1 MYVPGSEACKDAWKE
16 RKRSRHGAPIWS
28 PSSHIVSARC
38 RYGWHMRVT
47 WFTHMYATCISSIVT
62 GTVCICPFENRV
74 LGQSSGGSAPW
85 HLVRAGYCRTPD
97 RATAAPQAGYPQHWR
112 QGCDGARV
120 NPRALPHS
128 PHKVIKMRRTLCL
141 SALLFCA
148 QSLAHPHHS
157 HLVDGSLSA
166 GPSEQGTCTR
176 SDSRTDT
183 FSCSNGST
191 CQWQTD
197 SQAFSCS
204 IRNLLAADSTSPGRA
219 CTSHGDHYECD
230 DGSRCEI
237 VDGVWLCEVTEPHSS
252 DSCNGVDLGDYD
264 LNLHIIALL

>member
-97 RATAAPQAGYPQHWR
+97 RATAAHAYISLEKDATAPESTHT
-112 QGCDGARV
+112 
-120 NPRALPHS
+120 LFLT
-128 PHKVIKMRRTLCL
+128 RRTK
-141 SALLFCA
+141 S
-148 QSLAHPHHS
+148 
-157 HLVDGSLSA
+157 
-166 GPSEQGTCTR
+166 
-176 SDSRTDT
+176 
-183 FSCSNGST
+183 
-191 CQWQTD
+191 
-197 SQAFSCS
+197 
-204 IRNLLAADSTSPGRA
+204 
-219 CTSHGDHYECD
+219 
-230 DGSRCEI
+230 SRCA
-237 VDGVWLCEVTEPHSS
+237 GRCAFRPCSSARNRWLIHTIRISWTVR
-252 DSCNGVDLGDYD
+252 
-264 LNLHIIALL
+264 